1 MENIDIEKQYE
12 DAVFKMLKRFAFI
25 SRQFCDKYCVPDGLM
40 DIMKE
45 KVYTNNISKDLL
57 YSNKLSYD
65 YDYYA
70 FTKSTKTL
78 HAILNLLKDKKYF
91 FNEDIMMLIRSIFE
105 NHILSRYFR
114 EHIDIKVEREKVIN
128 EFIQNP
134 LGVSIGFYIK
144 EGFSVKTL
152 NGEILG
158 NVKMPSSYK
167 MGSEKDYYPEFYS
180 YLCEFAHC
188 SFGRIEC
195 YFDGANF
202 YYDKSNLRLEAMI
215 FTLFVFTKIFE
226 GVVTVEGE
234 NFDTKEE
241 ENRCYNLIYD
251 SLELQSEIFDFL
263 IKKYETINFNKDTAI
278 ISLYLNEKNTS
289 NRNSIIKS
297 MLLKMKKSLDDNEI
311 GSVIKEKNESGKYIR
326 QYPGNW

>member
-1 MENIDIEKQYE
+1 MHNVNVENYYIDT
-12 DAVFKMLKRFAFI
+12 VFKMLKRFALI

-40 DIMKE
+40 DIMMA
-45 KVYTNNISKDLL
+45 KVSTDDIPKDIL

-65 YDYYA
+65 FDYYS

-78 HAILNLLKDKKYF
+78 HAILNLLKDKQYF
-91 FNEDIMMLIRSIFE
+91 FNEDVMMLIRSIFE

-114 EHIDIKVEREKVIN
+114 EHIDIKIEREKVID

-134 LGVSIGFYIK
+134 LGVSLGFYIK
-144 EGFSVKTL
+144 EGRNVKTL
-152 NGEILG
+152 DGEILG
-158 NVKMPSSYK
+158 KTKMPSNYK
-167 MGSEKDYYPEFYS
+167 MGSEKDYYSEFYT

-188 SFGRIEC
+188 SFATIEC

-202 YYDKSNLRLEAMI
+202 YYDKDNFRLEALI

-241 ENRCYNLIYD
+241 EKKCYNLVYD
-251 SLELQSEIFDFL
+251 SLELQDEIFEFL
-263 IKKYETINFNKDTAI
+263 IERYASDNINKDSAI
-278 ISLYLNEKNTS
+278 ISLYLREKNTL
-289 NRNSIIKS
+289 NKILRTKN
-297 MLLKMKKSLDDNEI
+297 MLLKMKRSLDDDNI
-311 GSVIKEKNESGKYIR
+311 GSVIKEKSKNGKYLR
-326 QYPGNW
+326 QYPNSW